1 MVLDDLKAKV
11 ERIEGRTKRFIAAG
25 EAQPEPWTLGLD
37 SLDAA
42 LPASGDNSSGSGSA
56 ALPYDACHDF
66 TPMVKTDVPQVA
78 GSLPLYCND
87 SRRNGCSVARLCG
100 ARQLSTPAN
109 MAGYIHRACWA
120 AFCHQTACYSFVYR
134 KTGTWHWCWK
144 NVCASPVWPQWWG
157 KAQRRTLRHRDA
169 SRWPVRKATC
179 PVLF

>member
-1 MVLDDLKAKV
+1 MDT
-11 ERIEGRTKRFIAAG
+11 GTRTALMPPCPPAA
-25 EAQPEPWTLGLD
+25 TT
-37 SLDAA
+37 AA
-42 LPASGDNSSGSGSA
+42 GSGSA

-78 GSLPLYCND
+78 GFHCRFIATTP
-87 SRRNGCSVARLCG
+87 GATAAAWARLCG

-144 NVCASPVWPQWWG
+144 NVRASPRLAAVVGEGP
-157 KAQRRTLRHRDA
+157 APDFTA
-169 SRWPVRKATC
+169 SRRLTPGQSGKPRALS
-179 PVLF
+179 LF